1 MFGSYFFSILL
12 HLALALLIFL
22 WPSSPPVRL
31 DQPMMQISVNM
42 GAPGGNR
49 MASPVLGPQG
59 KPMPTKA
66 APQPAPAEQAASAV
80 PVAREDT
87 VQPKAEPKKESQP
100 KPKPKPEPKPDEVA
114 LAQKKQP
121 KKPKDEEEEEPKEKP
136 KEKPK
141 DDGKKDKKE
150 ASENAKKTDDK
161 AKPAKESDKK
171 KDGVDPSK
179 ALADAL
185 NDAKKKAGTS
195 RGTKE
200 KGGKSS
206 VAGALA
212 DFQKS
217 AGGAGGGGGGSVV
230 YPSRPVGSYDSVVG
244 YAMSRIG
251 CPYIWGAEGPDSFD
265 CSGLVTWA
273 YRQVG
278 MYLPHQSEA
287 QYAAAA
293 RVVSVSEA
301 RPGDVLWRYGHV
313 GIAVSAG
320 GSHYVHAP
328 TFNAYV
334 RDTDPLSWAQFTN
347 AMQF

>member
-22 WPSSPPVRL
+22 WPSSPPVKL

-121 KKPKDEEEEEPKEKP
+121 KKPKDEE

-141 DDGKKDKKE
+141 DDGKKE

-217 AGGAGGGGGGSVV
+217 AGGAGGGGGGEGDGPGGGGIYDVYMGQVILAVRPNWSMPTYSRANLSVQV
-230 YPSRPVGSYDSVVG
+230 NVKLDPNGKVLSCTVARSSG
-244 YAMSRIG
+244 R
-251 CPYIWGAEGPDSFD
+251 AEVDASAVNAVIRTKVLPAPPTPDQQE
-265 CSGLVTWA
+265 L
-273 YRQVG
+273 
-278 MYLPHQSEA
+278 L
-287 QYAAAA
+287 
-293 RVVSVSEA
+293 
-301 RPGDVLWRYGHV
+301 L
-313 GIAVSAG
+313 
-320 GSHYVHAP
+320 
-328 TFNAYV
+328 TFNTQEMMG
-334 RDTDPLSWAQFTN
+334 RR
-347 AMQF
+347 

>member
-22 WPSSPPVRL
+22 WPSSPPVKL

-179 ALADAL
+179 ALAD
-185 NDAKKKAGTS
+185 
-195 RGTKE
+195 
-200 KGGKSS
+200 
-206 VAGALA
+206 
-212 DFQKS
+212 FQKS
-217 AGGAGGGGGGSVV
+217 AGGAGGGGGGEGDGPGGGGIYDVYMGQVILAVRPNWSMPTYSRANLSVQV
-230 YPSRPVGSYDSVVG
+230 NVKLDPNGKVLSCTVARSSG
-244 YAMSRIG
+244 R
-251 CPYIWGAEGPDSFD
+251 AEVDASAVNAVIRTKVLPAPPTPDQQE
-265 CSGLVTWA
+265 L
-273 YRQVG
+273 
-278 MYLPHQSEA
+278 L
-287 QYAAAA
+287 
-293 RVVSVSEA
+293 
-301 RPGDVLWRYGHV
+301 L
-313 GIAVSAG
+313 
-320 GSHYVHAP
+320 
-328 TFNAYV
+328 TFNTQEMMG
-334 RDTDPLSWAQFTN
+334 RR
-347 AMQF
+347 

>member
-121 KKPKDEEEEEPKEKP
+121 KKPKDEEEEEPKEK
-136 KEKPK
+136 
-141 DDGKKDKKE
+141 
-150 ASENAKKTDDK
+150 
-161 AKPAKESDKK
+161 
-171 KDGVDPSK
+171 
-179 ALADAL
+179 
-185 NDAKKKAGTS
+185 
-195 RGTKE
+195 
-200 KGGKSS
+200 GGKSS

-217 AGGAGGGGGGSVV
+217 AGGAGGGGGGEGDGPGGGGIYDVYMGQVILAVRPNWSMPTYSRANLSVQV
-230 YPSRPVGSYDSVVG
+230 NVKLDPNGKVLSCTVARSSG
-244 YAMSRIG
+244 R
-251 CPYIWGAEGPDSFD
+251 AEVDASAVNAVIRTKVLPAPPTPD
-265 CSGLVTWA
+265 
-273 YRQVG
+273 QQE
-278 MYLPHQSEA
+278 LP
-287 QYAAAA
+287 
-293 RVVSVSEA
+293 
-301 RPGDVLWRYGHV
+301 L
-313 GIAVSAG
+313 
-320 GSHYVHAP
+320 
-328 TFNAYV
+328 TFNTQEMMG
-334 RDTDPLSWAQFTN
+334 RR
-347 AMQF
+347 